1 MHPIDDAIGVAL
13 YVSSAALLLH
23 GLYARRKRRAEA
35 LAPDFEPMSPMM
47 FAAGEIMRPILQ
59 ICIGYATI
67 KTALMYYMLGGP
79 HLMPLAD
86 FAGLPVFLGAYGV
99 WLTLKMKPV
108 AEPGAKRDIPAPPPR
123 PALPP
128 ELIPQP
134 NARSRDLELT
144 D

>member
-1 MHPIDDAIGVAL
+1 MHPIDDAIGAAM
-13 YVSSAALLLH
+13 YASSAALVAH
-23 GLYARRKRRAEA
+23 GMFARRKRRAEA
-35 LAPDFEPMSPMM
+35 LAPDFEPMSPAM

-59 ICIGYATI
+59 ICLAYATI

-79 HLMPLAD
+79 RLMPLAD
-86 FAGLPVFLGAYGV
+86 FIGLPVFLGSYGI

-108 AEPGAKRDIPAPPPR
+108 AEPGAERDTPAPPPR

-134 NARSRDLELT
+134 VARVRDLELA